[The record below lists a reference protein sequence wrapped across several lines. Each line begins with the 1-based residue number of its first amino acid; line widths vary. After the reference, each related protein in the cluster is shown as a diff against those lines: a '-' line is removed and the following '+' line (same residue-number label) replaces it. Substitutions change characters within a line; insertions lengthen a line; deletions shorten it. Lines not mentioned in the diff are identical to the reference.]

1 MNNYLGCL
9 LFFPSGASHLVV
21 FNEEMVRQI
30 EKDSSYAAP
39 FPVPSYNFQ
48 LWMIVLVLLL
58 ALASGMMLHAVLNRS
73 RNKKKVNEAVAQR
86 RSGISST
93 EEHFRKSWDS
103 FRDGLLLSDERGEI
117 VAINPALLKMATL
130 SPINQKT
137 ENLSDL
143 FKDPQSYHLLQ
154 SLVQS
159 GLDEAKGKGF
169 SADLKIDFK
178 AGAKDVEMF
187 VTTIDSDH
195 NGKKLIFSA
204 FRDVSVQRGHGQED
218 QEEKQKAKEAN
229 QLKTSFL
236 SNMSHEIRTPLNG
249 ILGSTAN
256 LILRNSHNPELVA
269 QLEIIMQSGERLL
282 HTINNIL
289 DMSRIEANK
298 MEIILEEVNLND
310 FLSKTLLPL
319 KSLAITK
326 GLLITAKYESK
337 PFIAN
342 IDKKYFE
349 LIINNIV
356 GNAIKY
362 SDNGLIEVKLKKE
375 KGCLYLCVQDK
386 GIGISEEYIN
396 KLFNPFEQESVGY
409 DREFEG
415 SGLGLTITKNL
426 IDLLSGEIT
435 IKSQK
440 GQGTTVNVIL
450 PLQENF

>member
-1 MNNYLGCL
+1 
-9 LFFPSGASHLVV
+9 
-21 FNEEMVRQI
+21 
-30 EKDSSYAAP
+30 
-39 FPVPSYNFQ
+39 
-48 LWMIVLVLLL
+48 
-58 ALASGMMLHAVLNRS
+58 
-73 RNKKKVNEAVAQR
+73 
-86 RSGISST
+86 
-93 EEHFRKSWDS
+93 
-103 FRDGLLLSDERGEI
+103 
-117 VAINPALLKMATL
+117 
-130 SPINQKT
+130 
-137 ENLSDL
+137 
-143 FKDPQSYHLLQ
+143 
-154 SLVQS
+154 
-159 GLDEAKGKGF
+159 
-169 SADLKIDFK
+169 
-178 AGAKDVEMF
+178 
-187 VTTIDSDH
+187 
-195 NGKKLIFSA
+195 
-204 FRDVSVQRGHGQED
+204 
-218 QEEKQKAKEAN
+218 
-229 QLKTSFL
+229 
-236 SNMSHEIRTPLNG
+236 MSHEIRTPLNG

-375 KGCLYLCVQDK
+375 KGRLYLCVQDK

-440 GQGTTVNVIL
+440 GQGTIVNVIL
-450 PLQENF
+450 PLQENV